1 LAGIALWMVSG
12 CTAATPP
19 IAPLMSG
26 DFTVGEH
33 AGHHQ
38 TGLEHLKAARYG
50 LAVFELRK
58 ALRDN
63 PRSIET
69 LNAIGIAYDQLGRFD
84 VSREY
89 YDRALALDPNA
100 VQTLNNLGLSATK
113 QGNFASAVGWLER
126 AQRQD
131 PGSREVGE
139 NLADARDQ
147 FATLAAADPLLSAA
161 AEAQPVDAWIERTD
175 RLHQTLV
182 TAAPNEILQTLAHLD
197 IRPEVINVAGEPDLS
212 LRERPR
218 LDKGP
223 SGAARSDA
231 RHDAPGDAPQNTA
244 VEAATVPAPA
254 GLESPG
260 RDTGGAWLE
269 ISNGTGRR
277 GMAARVR
284 HHLAQSGIPADRLT
298 NADHFA
304 YTASAIFYRPG
315 FEDSAAALGRPLPV
329 QVDLIPDDDQSSD
342 VRLRLGADLL
352 DFDLQLLK
360 KG

>member
-1 LAGIALWMVSG
+1 MVSG
-12 CTAATPP
+12 CTAATPQ
-19 IAPLMSG
+19 IEPLMSG

-33 AGHHQ
+33 AEHHQ

-113 QGNFASAVGWLER
+113 QGNFALAIGWLER
-126 AQRQD
+126 AQRLD

-147 FATLAAADPLLSAA
+147 AAALAAADPLPSAA
-161 AEAQPVDAWIERTD
+161 VAEAQPIDAWIERTD

-223 SGAARSDA
+223 SGAAGSDA
-231 RHDAPGDAPQNTA
+231 RHDVPADALQHATA
-244 VEAATVPAPA
+244 EAATIPARA

-260 RDTGGAWLE
+260 RDTGDARLE

-277 GMAARVR
+277 GMAARMR
-284 HHLAQSGIPADRLT
+284 AHLAQSGVPANRLT

-329 QVDLIPDDDQSSD
+329 QVDLIQDDEQSSD
-342 VRLRLGADLL
+342 VRLRLGADLI

>member
-1 LAGIALWMVSG
+1 MVSG
-12 CTAATPP
+12 CTAATPS

-26 DFTVGEH
+26 DFTLREH
-33 AGHHQ
+33 AWHHQ
-38 TGLEHLKAARYG
+38 TGLEHLQAARYG

-84 VSREY
+84 VAREY

-100 VQTLNNLGLSATK
+100 IQTLNNLGLSAVK
-113 QGNFASAVGWLER
+113 QGNLASAIGWLER
-126 AQRQD
+126 AQQLD
-131 PGSREVGE
+131 PGSREVAE

-147 FATLAAADPLLSAA
+147 AAALAAADPLSSVAV

-175 RLHQTLV
+175 RLQQTLV

-212 LRERPR
+212 ARDR
-218 LDKGP
+218 LGLGKELN
-223 SGAARSDA
+223 GAAGSDA
-231 RHDAPGDAPQNTA
+231 RHDVPADAPQHA
-244 VEAATVPAPA
+244 AAEAATIPARA

-260 RDTGGAWLE
+260 RDTGGARLE

-277 GMAARVR
+277 GMAARMR
-284 HHLAQSGIPADRLT
+284 NHLTRSGAPADRLT

-329 QVDLIPDDDQSSD
+329 QVDLIRDDGQSSD
-342 VRLRLGADLL
+342 VRLRLGSDLL
-352 DFDLQLLK
+352 DFDRQLLK